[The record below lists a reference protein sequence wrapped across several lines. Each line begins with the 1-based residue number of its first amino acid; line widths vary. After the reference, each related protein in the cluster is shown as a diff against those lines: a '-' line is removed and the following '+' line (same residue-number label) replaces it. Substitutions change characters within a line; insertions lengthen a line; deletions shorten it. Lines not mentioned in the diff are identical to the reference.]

1 MIKKKLT
8 ISEGAPPMPLT
19 DPIREPLT
27 EVESL
32 IPALAPTFAPQL
44 PGIGTNKTLLY
55 QTPGSSENSEQ
66 PNLIEPASGPASEF
80 SRTEADTFIINKAS
94 DINSIPSAN
103 TSPVITNSTLRD
115 TTNSEVDPLIGKL
128 DSGLGDPLTNPN
140 RLASNKVSS
149 DSNKSAT
156 DLPPVNSSIS
166 NSELNKTA
174 AATTAASDQL
184 PAKTP
189 HNYPTPQ

>member
-1 MIKKKLT
+1 MSNRSRVKNKLT

-32 IPALAPTFAPQL
+32 IPGLAPTFAPQL

-55 QTPGSSENSEQ
+55 QTPGSSENSQQ
-66 PNLIEPASGPASEF
+66 PNLIEPASVPASEF

-103 TSPVITNSTLRD
+103 TSPLITNSTLID
-115 TTNSEVDPLIGKL
+115 TTNYEFDPLIGKL
-128 DSGLGDPLTNPN
+128 DSGL
-140 RLASNKVSS
+140 
-149 DSNKSAT
+149 
-156 DLPPVNSSIS
+156 
-166 NSELNKTA
+166 
-174 AATTAASDQL
+174 
-184 PAKTP
+184 
-189 HNYPTPQ
+189 